1 MTNEFDD
8 DIEQLKIRQICE
20 DPSRPIDK
28 YSLHTYNSLL
38 SLCIVTTVV
47 LVWINYK
54 VIKIEGTKNVVL
66 ILMLVA
72 LKLSLI
78 AFAIFFGFQASI
90 VQYYVCFS
98 KYYYCMTGLTVGW
111 PSILLSFALV
121 LTMNK
126 WIYYILYAI
135 HIKYEGNLNNIEYE
149 LKLKRNA
156 LNLVTAVMILIF
168 TLCGCVFSDRTCTN
182 YSTVAQFT
190 SFN

>member
-1 MTNEFDD
+1 
-8 DIEQLKIRQICE
+8 
-20 DPSRPIDK
+20 
-28 YSLHTYNSLL
+28 
-38 SLCIVTTVV
+38 
-47 LVWINYK
+47 
-54 VIKIEGTKNVVL
+54 
-66 ILMLVA
+66 
-72 LKLSLI
+72 
-78 AFAIFFGFQASI
+78 
-90 VQYYVCFS
+90 
-98 KYYYCMTGLTVGW
+98 MTGLTVGW

-156 LNLVTAVMILIF
+156 LNLVTVVMILIF

-190 SFN
+190 SFNEDILEPIYSFVSIIFFILSVGMIVTGGTFLYLLRRDHN